1 MPFPTTAFE
10 VVAVI
15 TLLVPGLVYELVR
28 RGLRGFRFDD
38 LTIDARVAQAL
49 VVSVVL
55 DAVYLTVL
63 GPHVHV
69 VLSFSGDNV
78 VVEHPATLGVAVLI
92 GALAV
97 PAMLASVRYS
107 PYRLRSRPAT
117 SAGPNLRRRLHASVL
132 RRFPFQL
139 ERKVFYTGVP
149 TAWDWGATNPAQRMV
164 RVRLPDGRYV
174 GGLFG
179 PGSYVSTYPEPRD
192 LYLSHQYHFEEDGSF
207 GAPAPNAA
215 GLWLRISDDHIVEFF
230 LPSYTDDEL
239 QELQND

>member
-1 MPFPTTAFE
+1 MPFPTTAFG
-10 VVAVI
+10 VVAVV

-28 RGLRGFRFDD
+28 RGLRGFRYDD

-55 DAVYLTVL
+55 DAVYLTVV
-63 GPHVHV
+63 GPHVHDFV
-69 VLSFSGDNV
+69 SFNRNAV
-78 VVEHPATLGVAVLI
+78 VVEHPALLGAAILI
-92 GALAV
+92 GALGL
-97 PAMLASVRYS
+97 PALLAAIRYS
-107 PYRLRSRPAT
+107 PYRLRFQPSTPVADN
-117 SAGPNLRRRLHASVL
+117 PLRRLRASFS
-132 RRFPFQL
+132 REFPFHL
-139 ERKVFYTGVP
+139 ERKVFYAGVP
-149 TAWDWGATNPAQRMV
+149 TAWDWGATSPAARMV

-192 LYLSHQYHFEEDGSF
+192 LYLSHQYHFQEDGSF
-207 GAPAPNAA
+207 DAPAQNAA

-239 QELQND
+239 RELEHD

>member
-1 MPFPTTAFE
+1 MPFPTTAFG
-10 VVAVI
+10 VVAVV

-55 DAVYLTVL
+55 DAVYLIAV
-63 GPHVHV
+63 GSHVQEV
-69 VLSFSGDNV
+69 VSFGGDNV

-92 GALAV
+92 GALGV

-107 PYRLRSRPAT
+107 PYRLRSRPST
-117 SAGPNLRRRLHASVL
+117 SAESNARRRLHATAL
-132 RRFPFQL
+132 EKLPLHL

-192 LYLSHQYHFEEDGSF
+192 LYLSHQYHFKEDGSF
-207 GAPAPNAA
+207 GAPALKAA

-239 QELQND
+239 QELQDD